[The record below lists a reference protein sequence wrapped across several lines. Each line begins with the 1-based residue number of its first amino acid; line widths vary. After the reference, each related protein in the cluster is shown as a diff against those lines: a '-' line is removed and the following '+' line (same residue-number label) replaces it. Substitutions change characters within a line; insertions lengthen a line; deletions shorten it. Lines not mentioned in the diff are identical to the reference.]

1 MTRRAVTAVLTLVT
15 AIGFAACAPA
25 ARHSSDPL
33 RGRTIVVDPGHGGTA
48 ATDSYR
54 VGPTGEREEWVDL
67 RVALILRDLLEARG
81 ARVLLTRDADTDVP
95 LRARA
100 DLARDSAADA
110 FVSIHHNATAD
121 PTVNFP
127 IIYYHGYSSA
137 NEAGVKLAR
146 HLARHLTDALFGG
159 SAEPSVVSDHVIFAG
174 SGTAVLRHSYGIPGV
189 IGEASFFTNPEEEQ
203 RLRDPAWNRREAEA
217 YVRALADFFAEPVPP
232 IRPKESV
239 PPLEPF
245 RTAQEA
251 ERMSDE
257 ARRWREDFEEGRRI
271 LEGPARDLDRAY
283 ELLTRSA
290 RNFPDS
296 PVARDAHLHRARILD
311 AWGRT
316 GEANEVRRRVGE
328 FYAGERTPSALGYSA
343 LNATIGFT
351 RTARSAGS
359 SEPASVMTS
368 TSPTATR
375 METGSAGGTPKRS
388 ARIARAAM

>member
-1 MTRRAVTAVLTLVT
+1 M
-15 AIGFAACAPA
+15 GFTACATA

-48 ATDSYR
+48 AIDSYR
-54 VGPTGEREEWVDL
+54 VGPTGEREEWIDL
-67 RVALILRDLLEARG
+67 RVALIMKELLEARG
-81 ARVLLTRDADTDVP
+81 ARVLLTRYADTDVP

-121 PTVNFP
+121 PAVNFP
-127 IIYYHGYSSA
+127 IIYYHGYASA

-146 HLARHLTDALFGG
+146 RLARHLTDALFDG
-159 SAEPSVVSDHVIFAG
+159 SVEPSVVSDHVIFAG

-189 IGEASFFTNPEEEQ
+189 IGEASFFTHPDEEQ
-203 RLRDPAWNRREAEA
+203 RLRDPAYNRREAEA
-217 YVRALADFFAEPVPP
+217 YVRALADFFAEPVPA

-257 ARRWREDFEEGRRI
+257 ARRWRADFEDGRRLI
-271 LEGPARDLDRAY
+271 EGPARDLDRAY

-296 PVARDAHLHRARILD
+296 PVAGEAHLLRARILE
-311 AWGRT
+311 AQGRVR
-316 GEANEVRRRVGE
+316 EAEEVRRRVRE
-328 FYAGERTPSALGYSA
+328 FHP
-343 LNATIGFT
+343 GF
-351 RTARSAGS
+351 RGS
-359 SEPASVMTS
+359 
-368 TSPTATR
+368 R
-375 METGSAGGTPKRS
+375 GSRG
-388 ARIARAAM
+388 

>member
-1 MTRRAVTAVLTLVT
+1 MAALILAVTIATS
-15 AIGFAACAPA
+15 GCAAGRPEA
-25 ARHSSDPL
+25 DPL

-54 VGPTGEREEWVDL
+54 VGPTGEREEWIDL

-110 FVSIHHNATAD
+110 FVSIHHNATSD

-127 IIYYHGYSSA
+127 IIYYHGYASA
-137 NEAGVKLAR
+137 NEAGVQLAR
-146 HLARHLTDALFGG
+146 HLARRLTEALFDG
-159 SAEPSVVSDHVIFAG
+159 SVQPAVVSDHVIFAG

-189 IGEASFFTNPEEEQ
+189 IGEASFFTNPCEEA
-203 RLRDPAWNRREAEA
+203 RLRDTVYNLREAEA
-217 YVRALADFFAEPVPP
+217 YVRALADFLAAPVPP
-232 IRPKESV
+232 IRATESV

-257 ARRWREDFEEGRRI
+257 ALRWRADFEEGRRLI
-271 LEGPARDLDRAY
+271 EGPARDLDRAY

-296 PVARDAHLHRARILD
+296 PVAGEAHLLRARILEEQ
-311 AWGRT
+311 GRVR
-316 GEANEVRRRVGE
+316 EAEEARRRVGE
-328 FYAGERTPSALGYSA
+328 FHP
-343 LNATIGFT
+343 
-351 RTARSAGS
+351 GS
-359 SEPASVMTS
+359 VP
-368 TSPTATR
+368 R
-375 METGSAGGTPKRS
+375 R
-388 ARIARAAM
+388 